1 MLRFLLSRLGQS
13 VFILFGVTV
22 ITFALAFLVPADP
35 VRMIAGRSATPATV
49 ENIRHQLGLDRPLPE
64 QYARYVTRLVHG
76 DLGRSYMQRTEVSTL
91 IASRLPAT
99 LLLMAG
105 AIFFE
110 LVIGLTAGIW
120 AATRRGHFS
129 DQAVMVASF
138 VGVSA
143 PQFLVGLLLLY
154 VFANLLNLFPLG
166 GFGELGLLPFGGWRD
181 LDHLVLPAL
190 TLGIGG
196 GGWYSRVMRSSMA
209 DVLRQDYIRTARA
222 KGLKERKVVLVHA
235 LRNAILPVAAMVGLD
250 IGIFM
255 SGAVVVESV
264 YGWPGIGQ
272 LAWQAIQVIDIPIIM
287 GVTLTAAVAI
297 VLGNLLADLV
307 TPFIDP
313 RVRL

>member
-1 MLRFLLSRLGQS
+1 MLRFLLSRLAQA
-13 VFILFGVTV
+13 VFTLLGVTV
-22 ITFALAFLVPADP
+22 VTFALAFLIPADP
-35 VRMIAGRSATPATV
+35 VHMIAGRNATPAIV
-49 ENIRHQLGLDRPLPE
+49 ENIRHQLGLDQPLPIR
-64 QYARYVTRLVHG
+64 YAGYLARLAQG
-76 DLGRSYMQRTEVSTL
+76 DLGRSYMQRTQVSTL

-110 LVIGLTAGIW
+110 LLIGLTAGNW
-120 AATRRGHFS
+120 AATRRGRFS

-166 GFGELGLLPFGGWRD
+166 GYGGVS
-181 LDHLVLPAL
+181 HLILPAL

-196 GGWYSRVMRSSMA
+196 GGWYSRVMRSSMV

-235 LRNAILPVAAMVGLD
+235 LRNAILPVVAMIGLD

-297 VLGNLLADLV
+297 VLGNLLADLA